1 MCNNRINLLVW
12 FTKHRQLARQ
22 VGDSRAL
29 LFVEKEAMAPRTAGE
44 LTGGMAHGGHI
55 RRKNYEFISVKRP
68 APAFAYSHGLA
79 FHHGNLDPMIYDG
92 HTHRTALRGSILE
105 LTREGGQQPFLPP
118 MVDTLVEQPTAAASK
133 STP

>member
-1 MCNNRINLLVW
+1 MVHRIADELV
-12 FTKHRQLARQ
+12 
-22 VGDSRAL
+22 
-29 LFVEKEAMAPRTAGE
+29 
-44 LTGGMAHGGHI
+44 GGMDRDGHI
-55 RRKNYEFISVKRP
+55 RCENYEFIGVKRP
-68 APAFAYSHGLA
+68 APMPVFSHGPGL
-79 FHHGNLDPMIYDG
+79 HHGNLDPMIYDG